1 MSAEAAV
8 LNKVF
13 EILRRELSTEEYL
26 TYLRMVTPRIGDATK
41 ELREKTKDLCL
52 DEVIEGV
59 REIEKGD
66 DKIKMRAKIIALGI
80 ALVFLL
86 SASAGMLPHCQI
98 QAVGIGDITRR

>member
-59 REIEKGD
+59 REIEKGT
-66 DKIKMRAKIIALGI
+66 IKMRAKIIALSNSG
-80 ALVFLL
+80 
-86 SASAGMLPHCQI
+86 G
-98 QAVGIGDITRR
+98 GDRKYYKEITVKENCWIVELN

>member
-1 MSAEAAV
+1 MNECRSI
-8 LNKVF
+8 F

-66 DKIKMRAKIIALGI
+66 DKIKMRAKIIALSNSG
-80 ALVFLL
+80 
-86 SASAGMLPHCQI
+86 G
-98 QAVGIGDITRR
+98 GDRKYYKEITVKENCWIVELN